1 MKLQRIF
8 VPIAGAALIAFAWK
22 NWGWPGVAL
31 VVGGILM
38 WGLLHFTRM
47 TQVLQRAANRPVGYV
62 GSAVMLNAKLKPK
75 LTLLHVI
82 GLARALGEQL
92 SPKDEQPEIFRWT
105 DGSASY
111 VTCEFVQGKLV
122 KWTLVRPTA
131 EAATEPAAPA
141 DPAQ

>member
-22 NWGWPGVAL
+22 NWGWQGVAL
-31 VVGGILM
+31 VVGGIIM

-92 SPKDEQPEIFRWT
+92 SPKDEQPEVYRWT
-105 DGSASY
+105 DGSASS
-111 VTCEFVQGKLV
+111 VTCEFTDGRLV
-122 KWTLVRPTA
+122 KWTLERPQSTD
-131 EAATEPAAPA
+131 AAPLG
-141 DPAQ
+141 PSP

>member
-8 VPIAGAALIAFAWK
+8 VPIAGAALIAFAWR

-31 VVGGILM
+31 VVGGIIM
-38 WGLLHFTRM
+38 WVLLHFTRM
-47 TQVLQRAANRPVGYV
+47 TQTLQRAANRPVGYV

-122 KWTLVRPTA
+122 KWMLVRPTA